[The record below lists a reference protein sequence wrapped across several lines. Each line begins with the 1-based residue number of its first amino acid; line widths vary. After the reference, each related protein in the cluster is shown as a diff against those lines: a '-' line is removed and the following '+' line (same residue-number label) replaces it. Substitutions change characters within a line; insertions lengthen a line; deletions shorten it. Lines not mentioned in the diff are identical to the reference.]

1 MTHIMGDVGSELG
14 YYRLLEASEKSRWT
28 LSELGWDAID
38 KSKVTPELVED
49 IKVAAFGEL
58 TTFSATQSFMTLFH
72 DDVDFSQWIAV
83 WFYEETKHPLAFIK
97 WLGRLGVAT
106 DEGLIHRGRQI
117 APMAGSK
124 VEVLTSNI
132 CSEIVAH
139 TSYRLLERS
148 VAEPVLAEILR
159 NVARDEM
166 RHSNGFQYYCQKAI
180 RESDDPARERLRA
193 LRVAWFLSQP
203 LRDGVTQHPVF
214 LTLPKMRHVD
224 TDELERLL
232 RERIADRIAKML
244 DLDIAGPDAMYDV
257 YVRLRKDYQAAKRS
271 MRAAAG

>member
-1 MTHIMGDVGSELG
+1 MIDDVHGDLG
-14 YYRLLEASEKSRWT
+14 YYRLLQASEKARWIFHDIP
-28 LSELGWDAID
+28 WDKID
-38 KSKVTPELVED
+38 RSKVTPELINDV
-49 IKVAAFGEL
+49 KTATFAEL
-58 TTFSATQSFMTLFH
+58 TTFSATESFMKLFL
-72 DDVDFSQWIAV
+72 DDVDFTQWLAV

-97 WLGRLGVAT
+97 WLAKLGIPSDAS
-106 DEGLIHRGRQI
+106 LIHRGRQI

-139 TSYRLLERS
+139 TSYYLLEKS
-148 VAEPVLAEILR
+148 VTEPVLAEILR

-166 RHSNGFQYYCQKAI
+166 RHSNGFQFYCQEAI
-180 RESDDPARERLRA
+180 SQSEDPERERLRA

-224 TDELERLL
+224 TAELELLL
-232 RERIADRIAKML
+232 RDRIADRIAKML
-244 DLDIAGPDAMYDV
+244 DLDIPGPDAMYDV
-257 YVRLRKDYQAAKRS
+257 YVQLRKDYRAAKRPV
-271 MRAAAG
+271 RALG

>member
-1 MTHIMGDVGSELG
+1 MTHIISDVGSELG

-28 LSELGWDAID
+28 LSELRWDDID
-38 KSKVTPELVED
+38 KSKVTTELVED
-49 IKVAAFGEL
+49 IKVAAYGEL
-58 TTFSATQSFMTLFH
+58 TTFSATEAFMKLFH
-72 DDVDFSQWIAV
+72 DDIDFSQWLAV

-97 WLGRLGVAT
+97 WLAKLGIPT
-106 DEGLIHRGRQI
+106 DESLIRRGRKI

-132 CSEIVAH
+132 CSEIVAN
-139 TSYRLLERS
+139 TSYRLLEKS
-148 VAEPVLAEILR
+148 VTEPVLAEILR

-166 RHSNGFQYYCQKAI
+166 RHSNGFQFYCQKAI
-180 RESDDPARERLRA
+180 SEAEDPERERLRA

-224 TDELERLL
+224 TAELERLL

-244 DLDIAGPDAMYDV
+244 DLDIPGPDAMYDV
-257 YVRLRKDYQAAKRS
+257 YVQLRKDYRAAKRS
-271 MRAAAG
+271 VQALG

>member
-1 MTHIMGDVGSELG
+1 MTHVMGDVGSELG
-14 YYRLLEASEKSRWT
+14 YYRLLEASEKARWP
-28 LSELGWDAID
+28 LSELRWDEID
-38 KSKVTPELVED
+38 KSKVTTELVED
-49 IKVAAFGEL
+49 IKVAAHGEW
-58 TTFSATQSFMTLFH
+58 TTFSATEAFMKLFH
-72 DDVDFSQWIAV
+72 GDVDFSQWLAV
-83 WFYEETKHPLAFIK
+83 WFYEETKHPLAFIR
-97 WLGRLGVAT
+97 WLAKLGIPT
-106 DEGLIHRGRQI
+106 DESLIHHGRKI

-139 TSYRLLERS
+139 TSYYLLEKS
-148 VAEPVLAEILR
+148 VTEPVLAEILR

-166 RHSNGFQYYCQKAI
+166 RHSHGFQFYCQKAI
-180 RESDDPARERLRA
+180 RDAEDPERERLRA

-214 LTLPKMRHVD
+214 LTLPQMRHVD
-224 TDELERLL
+224 PAELERLL

-257 YVRLRKDYQAAKRS
+257 YVKLRKDYQASRRAV
-271 MRAAAG
+271 RAAS